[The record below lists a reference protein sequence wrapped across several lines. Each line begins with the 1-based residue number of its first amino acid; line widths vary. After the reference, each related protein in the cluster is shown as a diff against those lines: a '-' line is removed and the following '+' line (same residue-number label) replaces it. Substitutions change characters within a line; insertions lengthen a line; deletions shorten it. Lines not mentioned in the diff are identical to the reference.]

1 MTNIR
6 YLAPRTLD
14 EAIGAFAA
22 AGSAARIMAGGT
34 DLLVQM
40 RSGAVRPGLIIDI
53 KKIAEMTSI
62 EETADG
68 GFRIGAAV
76 PGAVLAEHVR
86 FGKVW
91 PGVLE
96 AINLI
101 GSTQVQGRASAGG
114 NLCNGSPAGTA
125 YLS

>member
-1 MTNIR
+1 MTDIR

-22 AGSAARIMAGGT
+22 AGSAARILAGGT

-40 RSGAVRPGLIIDI
+40 RSGTVPPGLIVDI
-53 KKIAEMTSI
+53 KKIAEMTAI
-62 EETADG
+62 EQTADG
-68 GFRIGAAV
+68 GFPAAAAV
-76 PGAVLAEHVR
+76 PGAVCAEHPR

-96 AINLI
+96 PVNLL
-101 GSTQVQGRASAGG
+101 GRTEVQGRASAGG
-114 NLCNGSPAGTA
+114 NLCNGS
-125 YLS
+125 

>member
-1 MTNIR
+1 MTELR
-6 YLAPRTLD
+6 YVAPRTLD

-40 RSGAVRPGLIIDI
+40 RSGLVRPGRIVDI
-53 KKIAEMTSI
+53 KKIDEMMRI
-62 EETADG
+62 EETPDG

-76 PGAVLAEHVR
+76 SGAELAEHPKFR
-86 FGKVW
+86 EAW

-96 AINLI
+96 AVNLI
-101 GSTQVQGRASAGG
+101 GSKLGQGRGPAGG
-114 NLCNGSPAGTA
+114 KSVTRPRARERPA
-125 YLS
+125 

>member
-1 MTNIR
+1 MTDIQ
-6 YLAPRTLD
+6 YLAARTLD

-40 RSGAVRPGLIIDI
+40 RAGSVRPGLIVDI
-53 KKIAEMTSI
+53 KKIAAMTSI

-68 GFRIGAAV
+68 GFRVGAAV
-76 PGAVLAEHVR
+76 AGAVLSDHPR
-86 FGKVW
+86 FGQVW

-96 AINLI
+96 AVNLI
-101 GSTQVQGRASAGG
+101 GSTQVQGRA
-114 NLCNGSPAGTA
+114 
-125 YLS
+125 